1 MNNQKAYLAFDYGAS
16 SGRLMLCTYTEGE
29 PRGRIEM
36 QEIHR
41 FSNDPV
47 WMAGHFYW
55 DFPRLFHEMKQG
67 LKKAARMDV
76 EIAGIGIDTWG
87 VDYGFLDAAGRLISN
102 PFCYRDPKNDMAMR
116 EMDQVHD
123 FAEFYKIAGLQK
135 MDFNTAYQLYYDV
148 KYRPYIL
155 EAAETFLFMPDL
167 FAYMLTGEKVC
178 EYTIASTSQLLD
190 AKKREWSEEIMDMV
204 GVPKRLFPKLV
215 KPGTVIGTVTEA
227 VQEETGI
234 GPVPVIAV
242 GSHDTASAVCGAP
255 IESENAV
262 FMSSGTWSLIGMEI
276 QEPIINETSLAY
288 NFTNEGGVENT
299 IRFLKNI
306 TGLWI
311 IQNLKKKW
319 NETQPDLG
327 YPGIIDAAVHAERN
341 DFMIDP
347 DDPRFSAPMD
357 MVKEVVGYCAEHGQ
371 GTPETIGEIAMAV
384 YNGLGEKYRQNV
396 EAIEKMTGKT
406 VDVINMVG
414 GGTQDKFLCRMTA
427 IKTGR
432 KVLAGPIEAAVIGS
446 VLMQMKATGDL
457 ASLEEGRQIVKD
469 SFPIEVFE

>member
-1 MNNQKAYLAFDYGAS
+1 
-16 SGRLMLCTYTEGE
+16 MLCTYDEAAKT
-29 PRGRIEM
+29 IDM
-36 QEIHR
+36 KEIHR
-41 FSNDPV
+41 FPNDPV

-67 LKKAARMDV
+67 LKKVAQLGITVD
-76 EIAGIGIDTWG
+76 GIGIDTWG
-87 VDYGFLDAAGRLISN
+87 VDYGYLDAAGQLISN
-102 PFCYRDPKNDMAMR
+102 PFFYRDPKNDQGMR
-116 EMDQVHD
+116 EMDEVHD

-148 KYRPYIL
+148 QHRPYVV

-190 AKKREWSEEIMDMV
+190 AKKRAWSPEIMDMV
-204 GVPKRLFPKLV
+204 GIPRRLFPQLV
-215 KPGTVIGTVTEA
+215 EPGTVIGTLNPA
-227 VQEETGI
+227 VQEETGM

-242 GSHDTASAVCGAP
+242 GCHDTASAVCGAP
-255 IESENAV
+255 IESENSV

-276 QEPIINETSLAY
+276 PEPIINETSLAY
-288 NFTNEGGVENT
+288 NFTNEGGVEHT

-319 NETQPDLG
+319 NQTMPDVG
-327 YPGIIDAAVHAERN
+327 YPDIIQAAKEAKRDH
-341 DFMIDP
+341 FMIDP

-357 MVKEVVGYCAEHGQ
+357 MVKAVQSYCEEYGQ
-371 GTPETIGEIAMAV
+371 GTPETMGEIAIAA

-396 EAIEKMTGKT
+396 EAIETMTGKT

-414 GGTQDKFLCRMTA
+414 GGTQDKFLCQMTA
-427 IKTGR
+427 SCTGK
-432 KVLAGPIEAAVIGS
+432 KVLAGPIEAAVVGS
-446 VLMQMKATGDL
+446 VLMQMKATGQL
-457 ASLEEGRQIVKD
+457 TSLTEGREIVKR

>member
-1 MNNQKAYLAFDYGAS
+1 MSEVKKQAYLAFDYGAS
-16 SGRLMLCTYTEGE
+16 SGRLMLCTYDGE
-29 PRGRIEM
+29 RIDM

-41 FSNDPV
+41 FPNDPV

-67 LKKAARMDV
+67 LKKVAKLDV
-76 EIAGIGIDTWG
+76 EISGIGIDTWG
-87 VDYGFLDAAGRLISN
+87 VDYGFLDADGRLISN
-102 PFCYRDPKNDMAMR
+102 PFCYRDPKNDQGMR

-148 KYRPYIL
+148 KHRPYIID
-155 EAAETFLFMPDL
+155 AAETFLFMPDL

-190 AKKREWSEEIMDMV
+190 ARKRDWSEEIMDMV
-204 GVPKRLFPKLV
+204 GVPRRLFPKLV
-215 KPGTVIGTVTEA
+215 TPGTVIGTLTEQ
-227 VQEETGI
+227 VQEETGL
-234 GPVPVIAV
+234 GPIPVIAV
-242 GSHDTASAVCGAP
+242 GCHDTASAVCGAP
-255 IESENAV
+255 IESENSV

-288 NFTNEGGVENT
+288 NFTNEGGVEHT

-319 NETQPDLG
+319 NETMPEIG
-327 YPGIIDAAVHAERN
+327 YPEIIAAAKEAGRK

-357 MVKEVVGYCAEHGQ
+357 MVKEVVGYCEEHGQ
-371 GTPETIGEIAMAV
+371 GKPETIGEIAIAA

-396 EAIEKMTGKT
+396 EAMETMTGKT

-414 GGTQDKFLCRMTA
+414 GGTQDKFLCQMTA
-427 IKTGR
+427 TRTGK
-432 KVLAGPIEAAVIGS
+432 KVLAGPIEAAVVGS
-446 VLMQMKATGDL
+446 VLMQMKATGNL
-457 ASLEEGRQIVKD
+457 QSLEEGRKIVKK
-469 SFPIEVFE
+469 SFPIEVFEA

>member
-1 MNNQKAYLAFDYGAS
+1 MSAYLAFDYGAS
-16 SGRLMLCTYTEGE
+16 SGRLMLCTYDEAAKT
-29 PRGRIEM
+29 IDM
-36 QEIHR
+36 KEIHR
-41 FSNDPV
+41 FPNDPV
-47 WMAGHFYW
+47 WMSGHFYW

-67 LKKAARMDV
+67 LKKVAQMGITVD
-76 EIAGIGIDTWG
+76 GIGIDTWG
-87 VDYGFLDAAGRLISN
+87 VDYGFLDVNGQLMSN
-102 PFCYRDPKNDMAMR
+102 PFCYRDPKNDQGMR

-148 KYRPYIL
+148 KHRPYVI

-190 AKKREWSEEIMDMV
+190 AKERAWSEEIMDMV
-204 GVPKRLFPKLV
+204 GIPKRLFPDLV
-215 KPGTVIGTVTEA
+215 MPGTVIGTLSAA
-227 VQEETGI
+227 VQEETGM
-234 GPVPVIAV
+234 GPIPVIAV

-255 IESENAV
+255 IESENSI

-276 QEPIINETSLAY
+276 PEPIINELSLAY
-288 NFTNEGGVENT
+288 NFTNEGGVEHT

-319 NETQPDLG
+319 NQTDPTLG
-327 YPGIIDAAVHAERN
+327 YPDIIQAAKGAERN
-341 DFMIDP
+341 YFMIDP

-357 MVKEVVGYCAEHGQ
+357 MVKAVQSYCEEHGQ
-371 GTPETIGEIAMAV
+371 GTPETIGEIAMAA

-396 EAIEKMTGKT
+396 EAIETMTGKT

-414 GGTQDKFLCRMTA
+414 GGTQDKFLCQITA
-427 IKTGR
+427 SRTGK
-432 KVLAGPIEAAVIGS
+432 KVLAGPIEAAVVGS
-446 VLMQMKATGDL
+446 VLMQMKATGQL
-457 ASLEEGRQIVKD
+457 TSLTEGREIIKR

>member
-1 MNNQKAYLAFDYGAS
+1 MSAYLAFDYGAS
-16 SGRLMLCTYTEGE
+16 SGRLMLCTYDEAAQT
-29 PRGRIEM
+29 IDM

-41 FSNDPV
+41 FPNDPV

-67 LKKAARMDV
+67 LKKVAQMGVAVD
-76 EIAGIGIDTWG
+76 GIGIDTWG
-87 VDYGFLDAAGRLISN
+87 VDYGFLDADGRLLSN
-102 PFCYRDPKNDMAMR
+102 PFCYRDPKNDQGMR

-148 KYRPYIL
+148 KHRPYVID
-155 EAAETFLFMPDL
+155 AAATFLFMPDL

-190 AKKREWSEEIMDMV
+190 AKGRCWSEEIMDMV
-204 GVPKRLFPKLV
+204 GVPKRLFPELV
-215 KPGTVIGTVTEA
+215 MPGTVIGHLSPQ
-227 VQEETGI
+227 VQEETGM

-242 GSHDTASAVCGAP
+242 GCHDTASAVCGAP
-255 IESENAV
+255 IASENSI

-276 QEPIINETSLAY
+276 PEPIINETSLAY
-288 NFTNEGGVENT
+288 NFTNEGGVEHT

-319 NETQPDLG
+319 NQTMPEIG
-327 YPGIIDAAVHAERN
+327 YPEIIQAAKEAERTH
-341 DFMIDP
+341 FMIDP

-357 MVKEVVGYCAEHGQ
+357 MVKAVQSYCEEHGQ
-371 GTPETIGEIAMAV
+371 GKPETIGEIAIAA

-396 EAIEKMTGKT
+396 EAIETMTGKT

-414 GGTQDKFLCRMTA
+414 GGTQDKFLCQMTA
-427 IKTGR
+427 SRTGK
-432 KVLAGPIEAAVIGS
+432 KVLAGPIEAAVVGS
-446 VLMQMKATGDL
+446 VLMQMKATGQL
-457 ASLEEGRQIVKD
+457 ASLAEGREIVKR
-469 SFPIEVFE
+469 SFPIEIFE